1 MTDAPVT
8 DAAAPVAISTR
19 RRRHRYERRQRL
31 RAAAIAVQTTAIV
44 VALIVWLV
52 LTSPD
57 TAAGILRNIAAVL
70 ETAAQ
75 NITRFFT
82 QLF

>member
-1 MTDAPVT
+1 VNL
-8 DAAAPVAISTR
+8 R
-19 RRRHRYERRQRL
+19 R
-31 RAAAIAVQTTAIV
+31 IV
-44 VALIVWLV
+44 GFLFLALIVWLV

-57 TAAGILRNIAAVL
+57 TAAGIFRNIFAVL
-70 ETAAQ
+70 ETAAT

>member
-1 MTDAPVT
+1 VRYKSVVKGPSPGAERWLSVNL
-8 DAAAPVAISTR
+8 R
-19 RRRHRYERRQRL
+19 R
-31 RAAAIAVQTTAIV
+31 IV
-44 VALIVWLV
+44 GFLFLALIVWLV